1 MNENEKNVP
10 NNEENDI
17 NTGEQ
22 PTTPPEKNEEA
33 TKAFNWD
40 WTDNENTSETS
51 NEEEKSAEEPTEE
64 PTAEESPTTEEEPTN
79 EQTSEPAV
87 TIETEEIAET
97 EEITESKK
105 PTEPEQKHKNTALR
119 ISSALSACSLILLV
133 AFALSVMLGLFP
145 VRSHVVYLPAV
156 NDTPTAPDTEADPSL
171 IEDFLNS
178 VVIVTGNGVTSTS
191 TGTGVIISP
200 DGYIIT
206 NYHVIEGCATVNIN
220 LYGEK
225 TAEKAKI
232 VGYHK
237 EDDVA
242 VLKIDRNDLRA
253 ATFVDSDSVRYGE
266 KVYAI
271 GTPEG
276 SDFGWSVTQGIVSSP
291 LRELLIYDDE
301 GVLEKKMTVV
311 QTDAS
316 VNHGNSGGPLIN
328 VRGEVVGIITLK
340 RSDSAGMGFALPS
353 DGVLIDAKAIIET
366 GSADHVNSGISL
378 PRPLLGITGVGV
390 QKNTFY
396 ENYTNSEGSGV
407 KVVDEE
413 YAKSHP
419 STTFYAAV
427 AGVHVSSTSVGSDAS
442 KKLIAGDIITE
453 INGNT
458 VNTIYG
464 VMSIINEYNGGDSVT
479 VKYYRSGKYYEAEI
493 TLGAAE

>member
-1 MNENEKNVP
+1 MNENEKNIP
-10 NNEENDI
+10 NNEEPDI
-17 NTGEQ
+17 NNNEQ

-33 TKAFNWD
+33 TKAFNWE
-40 WTDNENTSETS
+40 WTDNENTSGSS
-51 NEEEKSAEEPTEE
+51 NEEEKSAEEPTAE
-64 PTAEESPTTEEEPTN
+64 PTAEESPTTEEKPTN
-79 EQTSEPAV
+79 EQTDGPEEA
-87 TIETEEIAET
+87 IETEEIAEP
-97 EEITESKK
+97 KN
-105 PTEPEQKHKNTALR
+105 PTEPEPKHKNTALR
-119 ISSALSACSLILLV
+119 VSSVLSACSLILLV

-225 TAEKAKI
+225 TAEKATI

-316 VNHGNSGGPLIN
+316 VNHGNSGGPLVN

-378 PRPLLGITGVGV
+378 PRPLLGVTGVGV
-390 QKNTFY
+390 LKNTFY
-396 ENYTNSEGSGV
+396 ENYTNAEGSGV

-419 STTFYAAV
+419 SNTFYAAV
-427 AGVHVSSTSVGSDAS
+427 TGVHVSATTAGSDAS
-442 KKLIAGDIITE
+442 KKLREGDIITE

-458 VNTIYG
+458 VNTIYS